1 MIENNPSLLETEG
14 IDIESVRRYLSRKS
28 VNSNGDVP
36 PCTDAIGPYTFF
48 NTLNVKKALHVDT
61 SVEWTMCSDKITRNY
76 TRSKTGSYNL
86 YPNLVNNGLRIWI
99 YSGDTD
105 GAVPT
110 AGTMYWF
117 NKLVT

>member
-48 NTLNVKKALHVDT
+48 NTLKVK
-61 SVEWTMCSDKITRNY
+61 
-76 TRSKTGSYNL
+76 
-86 YPNLVNNGLRIWI
+86 
-99 YSGDTD
+99 
-105 GAVPT
+105 
-110 AGTMYWF
+110 
-117 NKLVT
+117 